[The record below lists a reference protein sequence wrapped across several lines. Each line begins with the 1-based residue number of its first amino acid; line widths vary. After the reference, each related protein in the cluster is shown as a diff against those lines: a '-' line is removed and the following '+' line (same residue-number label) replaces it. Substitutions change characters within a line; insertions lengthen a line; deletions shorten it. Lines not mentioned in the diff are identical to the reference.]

1 MYNVNPYQQYQQN
14 SVKSAGKGEL
24 TLILYDG
31 AVKFIKQGI
40 KFIEENKIQ
49 DGHNAIV
56 KAQEIIAHLN
66 ETLNMEYEISGNLS
80 SLYQYINR
88 RLVEANLK
96 KDKLILG
103 EALGLVSELRDTWKD
118 AIKAAKPLIACGQ

>member
-1 MYNVNPYQQYQQN
+1 MFNQNPYQQYRQN
-14 SVKSAGKGEL
+14 SVISAGKGDL

-40 KFIEENKIQ
+40 KFIEEDKIQ
-49 DGHNAIV
+49 DVHNAII
-56 KAQEIIAHLN
+56 KAQEIITNLS

-80 SLYQYINR
+80 SLYEYIYR

-103 EALGLVSELRDTWKD
+103 EVLGLVTELRDTWRE
-118 AIKAAKPLIACGQ
+118 ALRIAKPLIACGQ

>member
-1 MYNVNPYQQYQQN
+1 MFNSNPYQKYQQN
-14 SVKSAGKGEL
+14 SVNSAGKGEL

-31 AVKFIKQGI
+31 AVKSIKQGI
-40 KFIEENKIQ
+40 KFMEADKIQ
-49 DGHNAIV
+49 DVHNAII
-56 KAQEIIAHLN
+56 KAQEIITHLN

-80 SLYQYINR
+80 SLYEYINR

-103 EALGLVSELRDTWKD
+103 EALGLVAELRDTWKE
-118 AIKAAKPLIACGQ
+118 ATRAAKPLIACGQ

>member
-1 MYNVNPYQQYQQN
+1 MLNQNPYQQYRQN
-14 SVKSAGKGEL
+14 SVISAGKGDL

-40 KFIEENKIQ
+40 KFIEEDKIQ
-49 DGHNAIV
+49 DVHNAII
-56 KAQEIIAHLN
+56 KAQEIITNLS

-80 SLYQYINR
+80 SLYEYIYR

-103 EALGLVSELRDTWKD
+103 EVLGLVAELRDTWRE
-118 AIKAAKPLIACGQ
+118 ALRIAKPLIACGQ

>member
-1 MYNVNPYQQYQQN
+1 MYNTNPYQQYQVN
-14 SVKSAGKGEL
+14 SINSAGKGEL

-40 KFIEENKIQ
+40 KFLEEAKIQ
-49 DGHNAIV
+49 NAHNTII
-56 KAQEIIAHLN
+56 KAQEIINHLS
-66 ETLNMEYEISGNLS
+66 ETLDMEYEISGRLT
-80 SLYQYINR
+80 SLYEYINR

-103 EALGLVSELRDTWKD
+103 EALGLVADLREVWKE
-118 AIKAAKPLIACGQ
+118 ALKLARPPIASGQ